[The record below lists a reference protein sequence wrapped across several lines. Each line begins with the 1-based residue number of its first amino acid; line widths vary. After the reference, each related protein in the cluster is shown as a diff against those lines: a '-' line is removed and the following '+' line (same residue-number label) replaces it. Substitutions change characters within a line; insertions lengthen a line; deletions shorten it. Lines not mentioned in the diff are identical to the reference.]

1 MMESS
6 EARFAITQV
15 DMGGWVRV
23 YLARGEPTGEVA
35 KFLSLSLA
43 QWMRQFPEFRVRMI
57 VPISSNGDTTEL
69 HAWYDRVL
77 FSDVSQIVE
86 SETSGG

>member
-1 MMESS
+1 MENGK
-6 EARFAITQV
+6 ARFEISQV

-35 KFLSLSLA
+35 KFLSMSLT
-43 QWMRQFPEFRVRMI
+43 QWMRKFPDSRVRMI
-57 VPISSNGDTTEL
+57 VPITSNGDTTEL

-77 FSDVSQIVE
+77 FPDLSQIVE
-86 SETSGG
+86 PQSSGD

>member
-1 MMESS
+1 MEIGKS
-6 EARFAITQV
+6 RFEIGQT

-23 YLARGEPTGEVA
+23 FLKKGEPTGELA

-43 QWMRQFPEFRVRMI
+43 QWMRQFPDVRVRMI
-57 VPISSNGDTTEL
+57 VPITSNGDTTEL

-77 FSDVSQIVE
+77 FPDLSQIVE
-86 SETSGG
+86 PESRGN

>member
-1 MMESS
+1 M
-6 EARFAITQV
+6 

-43 QWMRQFPEFRVRMI
+43 QWMRQFHELRVRMI

-77 FSDVSQIVE
+77 FPDASQMVE
-86 SETSGG
+86 PESSGG